1 MRRESRPCREAH
13 HRADEQIQLHRVFRP
28 RNPETTE
35 PKEDNMMKR
44 LLLWI
49 AQGLAGL
56 VLIAFFCLMLI
67 EWAAGCGESYVDA
80 KGKTHINDC
89 VFINQSQGVSKP

>member
-1 MRRESRPCREAH
+1 M
-13 HRADEQIQLHRVFRP
+13 L
-28 RNPETTE
+28 
-35 PKEDNMMKR
+35 KR

-56 VLIAFFCLMLI
+56 VLIAFFCVMFI
-67 EWAAGCGESYVDA
+67 EWMAGCGESYVDA

-89 VFINQSQGVSKP
+89 VFINKPQ

>member
-1 MRRESRPCREAH
+1 
-13 HRADEQIQLHRVFRP
+13 
-28 RNPETTE
+28 
-35 PKEDNMMKR
+35 MKR

-49 AQGLAGL
+49 AQGLAGI

-67 EWAAGCGESYVDA
+67 EWMAGCGESYVDA
-80 KGKTHINDC
+80 KGKTHINEC

>member
-1 MRRESRPCREAH
+1 M
-13 HRADEQIQLHRVFRP
+13 L
-28 RNPETTE
+28 
-35 PKEDNMMKR
+35 KR

-49 AQGLAGL
+49 AQALAGL

-67 EWAAGCGESYVDA
+67 EWMAGCGESYVDA
-80 KGKTHINDC
+80 KGKTHINEC

>member
-1 MRRESRPCREAH
+1 
-13 HRADEQIQLHRVFRP
+13 
-28 RNPETTE
+28 
-35 PKEDNMMKR
+35 MMKR

-56 VLIAFFCLMLI
+56 VLIAFFCVMFI
-67 EWAAGCGESYVDA
+67 EWMAGCGESYVDA

-89 VFINQSQGVSKP
+89 VFINKSQGVSKP

>member
-1 MRRESRPCREAH
+1 
-13 HRADEQIQLHRVFRP
+13 
-28 RNPETTE
+28 
-35 PKEDNMMKR
+35 MMKR

-89 VFINQSQGVSKP
+89 VFINQPQ

>member
-1 MRRESRPCREAH
+1 M
-13 HRADEQIQLHRVFRP
+13 
-28 RNPETTE
+28 
-35 PKEDNMMKR
+35 NMLKR

-56 VLIAFFCLMLI
+56 VLIAFFCVMFI
-67 EWAAGCGESYVDA
+67 EWMAGCGESYVDA

-89 VFINQSQGVSKP
+89 VFINKPQ